1 MIILVLKSYIPFLKS
16 GGMNGSI
23 VLRDTNPSK
32 LFKKVL
38 KNQPSDQQWTDYSFM
53 PDTSS
58 IVGNAD
64 KNQESMVSLKEVVE
78 YQWKRATDLQDNDDA
93 TDDVP
98 QIFKDGISPN
108 DVE

>member
-1 MIILVLKSYIPFLKS
+1 
-16 GGMNGSI
+16 
-23 VLRDTNPSK
+23 
-32 LFKKVL
+32 
-38 KNQPSDQQWTDYSFM
+38 
-53 PDTSS
+53 
-58 IVGNAD
+58 
-64 KNQESMVSLKEVVE
+64 MVSLKEVVE